1 VKILQK
7 IGKAK
12 IIAVII
18 ALTLTGTVL
27 ALTTSGVLTTSQT
40 VPYSGTITAI
50 NLGVYSDSACTQTC
64 TALTVGNLNPGGTAT
79 QTVYIKNT
87 GTVSETLTMAVNNW
101 SPSSASSSLTL
112 TWNQQNSVLTVGQSV
127 QATLTLTAASNTG
140 SLTTFSCSVT
150 VTGTQ

>member
-1 VKILQK
+1 MKILQK

-27 ALTTSGVLTTSQT
+27 ALTTSGILTTSQT

-50 NLGVYSDSACTQTC
+50 NLAIYSDSGLTQNC
-64 TALTVGNLNPGGTAT
+64 TALNTGNVSPGGTTT
-79 QTVYIKNT
+79 QTIYVKNT
-87 GTVSETLTMAVNNW
+87 GTASETLTMAVSNW
-101 SPSSASSSLTL
+101 NPANAGSSLTL
-112 TWNQQNSVLTVGQSV
+112 SWDKQNTVLSAGQSV
-127 QATLTLTAASNTG
+127 QATLTLTVAANTG

-150 VTGTQ
+150 FTGTQ